1 MPRVCTVCDSPNRE
15 AIDRELVAGRSM
27 RQIAMRHAVGEYAV
41 SRHRDNHLSAALVA
55 VVRNSEGRRAR
66 TLLSRV
72 EGIVTEAEGI
82 LTGAKESG
90 KVSAALAAIRELRGL
105 YELLGRLTGELKP
118 DTAVTVVNVQQD
130 PEWIAIR
137 SRLLLALTPYPD
149 ARHAVTAALAGA
161 DGSLPNEP
169 LRIGA
174 TAISVGPSVDREDR
188 P

>member
-27 RQIAMRHAVGEYAV
+27 RQIALRHAVGEYAV

-66 TLLSRV
+66 SLLSRV

-118 DTAVTVVNVQQD
+118 DTAVTVVNLMAD
-130 PEWIAIR
+130 PEWLAIR
-137 SRLLLALTPYPD
+137 SRLLAALTPFPD
-149 ARHAVTAALAGA
+149 ARNAVIAALAGA
-161 DGSLPNEP
+161 DGARPTEP
-169 LRIGA
+169 LLVGSA
-174 TAISVGPSVDREDR
+174 HVSVGEEVGP
-188 P
+188 